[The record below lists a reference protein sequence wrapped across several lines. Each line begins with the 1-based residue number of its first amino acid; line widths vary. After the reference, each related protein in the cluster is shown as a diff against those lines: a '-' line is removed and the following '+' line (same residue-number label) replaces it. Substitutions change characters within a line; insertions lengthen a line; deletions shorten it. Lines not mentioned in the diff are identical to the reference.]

1 MHLLAK
7 RVNFL
12 CDIYFISRVRFF
24 RLSPPGMKKIVSS
37 LSAFLIILCI
47 SRRASPFS
55 VRAHGSGQLSA
66 RHPVFRHSLRK
77 CPPRGRRRARYILLP
92 LAHDRGAP
100 SSYANLSQISHGI
113 SLEIHNRR
121 PLRIPAVP
129 LAPPA
134 AGGAGE
140 KTHDTKE
147 ISKQS
152 TLKINYFADGS

>member
-1 MHLLAK
+1 MHINVTRYYILHLSLVIL
-7 RVNFL
+7 RPENRPFVQRLFNHPL
-12 CDIYFISRVRFF
+12 HIGTRISVQRTCTR
-24 RLSPPGMKKIVSS
+24 PGYSYLPGILFSS
-37 LSAFLIILCI
+37 MS
-47 SRRASPFS
+47 
-55 VRAHGSGQLSA
+55 
-66 RHPVFRHSLRK
+66 HSLGK
-77 CPPRGRRRARYILLP
+77 CPPRGLRRARYILLP

-113 SLEIHNRR
+113 SLEIHNRH
-121 PLRIPAVP
+121 PLYPAATPV
-129 LAPPA
+129 PPA

>member
-1 MHLLAK
+1 MSH
-7 RVNFL
+7 
-12 CDIYFISRVRFF
+12 FF
-24 RLSPPGMKKIVSS
+24 G
-37 LSAFLIILCI
+37 
-47 SRRASPFS
+47 
-55 VRAHGSGQLSA
+55 
-66 RHPVFRHSLRK
+66 K
-77 CPPRGRRRARYILLP
+77 CPPRGLRRARYILLP
-92 LAHDRGAP
+92 LAYDRGAP

-121 PLRIPAVP
+121 PPYPAATPVP
-129 LAPPA
+129 PF